1 MTHRSFVS
9 LDFFGSVFFFLP
21 VSLLYVFIFHLYDLK
36 VQVQQ
41 YIPYMNVLDFFLKKR
56 EMIKD
61 TCTLLSMRT
70 LTSGPP
76 IMDNLLCYNH
86 PLDKIL

>member
-41 YIPYMNVLDFFLKKR
+41 YIPYMNVLDFFLKKG
-56 EMIKD
+56 K
-61 TCTLLSMRT
+61 
-70 LTSGPP
+70 
-76 IMDNLLCYNH
+76 
-86 PLDKIL
+86 